1 MPLLFS
7 DYFLNI
13 LNMQYDL
20 MLRAMTAMAAPQGA
34 ENTEGHV
41 MVMLVFYLG
50 LFAVF
55 YFLLIRPQSQRN
67 KGVKDM
73 QDALQKGD
81 TVVTTGG
88 IIATVHKIKDDVA
101 IIEIAEGVRIKV
113 QRSAV
118 SERTFDAGGSGE
130 KQDEKQK

>member
-1 MPLLFS
+1 
-7 DYFLNI
+7 
-13 LNMQYDL
+13 
-20 MLRAMTAMAAPQGA
+20 MAAPQGA
-34 ENTEGHV
+34 ENTEGHG

-67 KGVKDM
+67 KGIKDM
-73 QDALQKGD
+73 QEALQKGD

-88 IIATVHKIKDDVA
+88 IIATVHKIKEDVA

-118 SERTFDAGGSGE
+118 SERTFDAGTSD

>member
-7 DYFLNI
+7 GYFLNI

-20 MLRAMTAMAAPQGA
+20 ILRAMTAMAAPQGA
-34 ENTEGHV
+34 ENTEGHG

-67 KGVKDM
+67 KGIKDM
-73 QDALQKGD
+73 QEALQKGD

-88 IIATVHKIKDDVA
+88 IIATVHKIKEDVA

-118 SERTFDAGGSGE
+118 SERTFDAGTSD

>member
-7 DYFLNI
+7 GYFLNI

-20 MLRAMTAMAAPQGA
+20 ILKVMTAMAAPQGA
-34 ENTEGHV
+34 ENTEGHG

-50 LFAVF
+50 LFAIF

-67 KGVKDM
+67 KEVKDM
-73 QDALQKGD
+73 QEALQKGD

-88 IIATVHKIKDDVA
+88 IIATVYKIKDDVA
-101 IIEIAEGVRIKV
+101 ILEIAEGVRIKV

-118 SERTFDAGGSGE
+118 SERTFNAGTGD
-130 KQDEKQK
+130 KQDEKRK